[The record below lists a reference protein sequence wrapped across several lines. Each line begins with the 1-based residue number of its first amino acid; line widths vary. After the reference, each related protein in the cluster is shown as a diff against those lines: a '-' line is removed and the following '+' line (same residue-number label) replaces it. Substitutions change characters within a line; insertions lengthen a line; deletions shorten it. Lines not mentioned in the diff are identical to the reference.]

1 MAAPLPSQHDPIVVK
16 MWFNHRNVCKQE
28 PMSDTPLISILLIS
42 IVLAVSH
49 LNIDEMQVQLS
60 DY

>member
-1 MAAPLPSQHDPIVVK
+1 
-16 MWFNHRNVCKQE
+16 
-28 PMSDTPLISILLIS
+28 MSDTPLISILLIS